1 MKTQGHQKKSALV
14 ISLDFELMWGV
25 FDKRGISDYGENVRG
40 VHQVIPRMLDLFIKY
55 DIHVTWAVVGL
66 LFHNNFEEL
75 KGEVPRVIPSYD
87 DNRFSAYSHFSEI
100 KQQDYLPYYSGLE
113 LIKKIKNV
121 SGQEIGT
128 HTYSH
133 YYCLEEGQNL
143 IAFIEDIKK
152 AITIAGKHDLEINS
166 IVFPRN
172 QYNNEYLKI
181 CYEHGIK
188 AFRGNEE
195 NFSQKP
201 SSEKDLTL
209 LMRFSR
215 LIDTYIN
222 IFGQKVI
229 YKFQMTQ
236 SGMVNVPASFFFRP
250 YGKFGQILESLK
262 IRRYKRAML
271 SAAKSNGVIHFWWH
285 PHNFGINQ
293 EKNLAQ
299 LEMILKYYKFLNRE
313 FGMVSL
319 NMNEVADG
327 SKD

>member
-1 MKTQGHQKKSALV
+1 M
-14 ISLDFELMWGV
+14 
-25 FDKRGISDYGENVRG
+25 
-40 VHQVIPRMLDLFIKY
+40 
-55 DIHVTWAVVGL
+55 
-66 LFHNNFEEL
+66 
-75 KGEVPRVIPSYD
+75 RV
-87 DNRFSAYSHFSEI
+87 
-100 KQQDYLPYYSGLE
+100 
-113 LIKKIKNV
+113 
-121 SGQEIGT
+121 
-128 HTYSH
+128 
-133 YYCLEEGQNL
+133 
-143 IAFIEDIKK
+143 
-152 AITIAGKHDLEINS
+152 
-166 IVFPRN
+166 
-172 QYNNEYLKI
+172 
-181 CYEHGIK
+181 
-188 AFRGNEE
+188 
-195 NFSQKP
+195 
-201 SSEKDLTL
+201 
-209 LMRFSR
+209 SR

-319 NMNEVADG
+319 NMKEVADG
-327 SKD
+327 AKD